1 MSLQGSGLEITRL
14 NIVQR
19 SSNLRR
25 IMDEVEYDSPIG
37 LLRLEADQ
45 QGLTAVRFPKP
56 KATRSS
62 IARPSKSKNRHL
74 KSAVKELKSYFANGS
89 NPLRTPLSPQG
100 TNFQKSVW
108 IELSKISSGS
118 TTTYGEIADRIGNPK
133 ASRAVGLANNRNLL
147 PIFLPCHRVIG
158 KSGKLVGYAGDIWR
172 KEWLLKHE
180 GALL

>member
-1 MSLQGSGLEITRL
+1 VSLQGSGLEITRL

-62 IARPSKSKNRHL
+62 IARPNKSKNRHL

-89 NPLRTPLSPQG
+89 NPLRTPLSPQC

-158 KSGKLVGYAGDIWR
+158 KSGKLVGYSGDIWR